1 MTNPI
6 PEIGTT
12 EVPST
17 LAASARGL
25 EDLARV
31 REDRAVAAAVAATRD
46 TSQRRTAAR
55 SRRTSLGGAQ
65 LKLEVTNTDVPGY
78 HLFWENDTDN
88 RLERLLAEGFEFCT
102 PEEVGMARVSTR
114 VVVDSEITDRV
125 SRHVGATDE
134 GKPMRA
140 FLMKCPLDLW
150 EDIQY
155 SISDLA
161 DSRDRDILEAAE
173 NGGKERYQPKGFEI
187 KITSGV
193 RR

>member
-1 MTNPI
+1 MTANT
-6 PEIGTT
+6 EIGTSEAPT
-12 EVPST
+12 T
-17 LAASARGL
+17 LAKAAAGL
-25 EDLARV
+25 EGLAAR
-31 REDRAVAAAVAATRD
+31 REEQAAAQVAVAATRD
-46 TSQRRTAAR
+46 TSQRKSAARTRRTA
-55 SRRTSLGGAQ
+55 LGGAQ
-65 LKLEVTNTDVPGY
+65 LKLEVTIASLPGF

-88 RLERLLAEGFEFCT
+88 RLERLLQEGFEFCT
-102 PEEVGMARVSTR
+102 PEEVGMARTATR

-150 EDIQY
+150 EEIQD

-161 DSRDRDILEAAE
+161 DSRDRDILESSDR
-173 NGGKERYQPKGFEI
+173 GGERYQPKGYET
-187 KITSGV
+187 KITSGL